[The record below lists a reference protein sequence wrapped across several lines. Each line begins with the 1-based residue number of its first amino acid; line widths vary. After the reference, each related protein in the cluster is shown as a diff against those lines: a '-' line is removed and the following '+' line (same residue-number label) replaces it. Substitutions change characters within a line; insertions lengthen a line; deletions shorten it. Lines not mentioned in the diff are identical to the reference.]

1 VEVEE
6 DSLVLRLF
14 EASGAQVTRVYSQPL
29 DKPYFAAYWSPDSHY
44 IAYSPQDRHEIF
56 LFDVLEDT
64 SHQVTHFTENSEF
77 ALTANLEWAPDSKH
91 LAFSL
96 FDSREPNQLCILLVA
111 RRELTCKDVKYAVNQ
126 FVWSVDSRYLAFLA
140 PAGNPALHDIHA
152 LDTATMEDKNLTNDG
167 EAEWEE
173 SIAP

>member
-1 VEVEE
+1 
-6 DSLVLRLF
+6 
-14 EASGAQVTRVYSQPL
+14 
-29 DKPYFAAYWSPDSHY
+29 
-44 IAYSPQDRHEIF
+44 
-56 LFDVLEDT
+56 
-64 SHQVTHFTENSEF
+64 VTHFTENSEF